1 MSVVKIYTDGAC
13 LGNPGDGGW
22 GYIIIKNDTIIEN
35 YGGEGNT
42 TNNRMEMTAVI
53 QGLFNCNNNDKIII
67 FTDSKYV
74 INGITTWIKNWKD
87 NGWKTSNKKEV
98 KNKDLWILIDTLLQ
112 TKNVSFKYVKAHSGD
127 YYNERADTLA
137 KQGANF

>member
-22 GYIIIKNDTIIEN
+22 GYIIIKDDTITEN

-74 INGITTWIKNWKD
+74 INGITTWINNWKD
-87 NGWKTSNKKEV
+87 NDWKTSNKKEV

>member
-22 GYIIIKNDTIIEN
+22 GYIIIKDDTITEN

-53 QGLFNCNNNDKIII
+53 QGLFNCKENDKIII

-74 INGITTWIKNWKD
+74 INGITTWINNWKD
-87 NGWKTSNKKEV
+87 NNWKTSNKKEV

>member
-74 INGITTWIKNWKD
+74 INGITTWINNWKD
-87 NGWKTSNKKEV
+87 NNWKTSNKKEV

>member
-22 GYIIIKNDTIIEN
+22 GYIIIKDDTITEN

-74 INGITTWIKNWKD
+74 INGVTTWINNWKD
-87 NGWKTSNKKEV
+87 NDWKTSNKKEV

-112 TKNVSFKYVKAHSGD
+112 RKNVSFKYVKAHSGD
-127 YYNERADTLA
+127 YYNERADALA

>member
-22 GYIIIKNDTIIEN
+22 GYIIIKDDTIIEN

-74 INGITTWIKNWKD
+74 INGITTWINNWKD
-87 NGWKTSNKKEV
+87 NDWKTSNKKEV